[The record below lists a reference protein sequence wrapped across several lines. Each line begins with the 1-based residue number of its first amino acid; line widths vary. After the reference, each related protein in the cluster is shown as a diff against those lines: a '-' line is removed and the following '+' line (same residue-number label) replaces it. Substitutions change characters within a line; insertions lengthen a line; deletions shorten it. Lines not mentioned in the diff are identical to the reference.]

1 MEYVGIFVILTCLIG
16 LFFCG
21 FTAGCEWASKKKKD
35 K

>member
-1 MEYVGIFVILTCLIG
+1 MEYVGIFVVIICLIG

-21 FTAGCEWASKKKKD
+21 FSAGQDWASKKKKD